1 MNEKLSLTAPPKK
14 SISYTLTNTMI
25 QPNPGR
31 KQPPPPIGPE
41 IGPDP
46 RNSIGARVSMSETP
60 ICTSESGIRYDF
72 QFGYRVKFPAG
83 NKKYLLR
90 IYDLDSGVMLEEHT
104 HNGGDFII
112 GSNKYYVRYRL
123 EAYVEGKLVFEHDYN
138 CEGREVCIIIPDGG
152 LGDNLAW
159 LPYIEEFRIMRKAKV
174 TAVIGEWM
182 IRLSKPQYP
191 GLKFIPLGTKPALA
205 FAYAIYFCGIFEA
218 DRKPW
223 RPVDHQFLGMQRSVA
238 RILGLPLEDLHCRI
252 PLGSARPVQE
262 PYVCISTMATNPTKY
277 WNYRSSPDLKD
288 PDGWNILIRWLKS
301 FGYRVF
307 VLDRDK
313 ELYFT
318 KFHNYHVPTEAE
330 DLTGR
335 IPISERIHYLEHAD
349 FFVGLP
355 SGLSW
360 LAWNCNI
367 PVVMISG
374 FTMPNCEFP
383 TPYRVTNFL
392 FCHGCWNDTNNFFD
406 SKAPVWCPRHV
417 GTPREIECTKT
428 ITPKMVQETI
438 LRIPVFQKRLNE
450 LREQAFHA
458 QDKQHPVR
466 MGALREI
473 PPRAVPPALSGDPAG
488 NAEKKK
494 PQK

>member
-1 MNEKLSLTAPPKK
+1 MNEKTSLSTSPRKTV
-14 SISYTLTNTMI
+14 SYTI
-25 QPNPGR
+25 KNPVIPVGIKTSVGTASR
-31 KQPPPPIGPE
+31 RQAPPPIGPE

-46 RNSIGARVSMSETP
+46 RSSIGARISMSELPRIKDEKT
-60 ICTSESGIRYDF
+60 GILYDF
-72 QFGYRVKFPAG
+72 AYGYRVKFPAG
-83 NKKYLLR
+83 DKQYRLR
-90 IYDLDSGVMLEEHT
+90 VYDLDSGMPLEDHT
-104 HNGGDFII
+104 HKAGDFVT
-112 GSNKYYVRYRL
+112 GANKFYVRYRL
-123 EAYVEGKLVFEHDYN
+123 EVYVEDKLVFEHDYN
-138 CEGREVCIIIPDGG
+138 CEGEEVCIIIPDGG

-159 LPYIEEFRIMRKAKV
+159 LPYLVRFRLLRKAKV

-182 IRLSKPQYP
+182 IRLCKPYYP
-191 GLKFIPLGTKPALA
+191 GLKFIPLGTKPALR

-223 RPVDHQFLGMQRSVA
+223 RPVEHQQLGMQKTVA
-238 RILGLPLEDLHCRI
+238 KILGLPLEDLHCRI
-252 PLGSARPVQE
+252 PLGSPRPVKE

-277 WNYRSSPDLKD
+277 WNFRSDAAQGKD

-313 ELYFT
+313 ELYFND
-318 KFHNYHVPTEAE
+318 KHVYRIPSEAE

-335 IPISERIHYLEHAD
+335 IPITERIHYLEHAD
-349 FFVGLP
+349 FFIGLP

-392 FCHGCWNDTNNFFD
+392 FCHGCWNDTNFFFD

-438 LRIPVFQKRLNE
+438 MRIPAFQKHLLEMEEQETLNYF
-450 LREQAFHA
+450 RDHA
-458 QDKQHPVR
+458 PFP
-466 MGALREI
+466 GAVSTLKGL
-473 PPRAVPPALSGDPAG
+473 PPKP
-488 NAEKKK
+488 EKKK
-494 PQK
+494 LS